1 MFKDWEYIFSK
12 EDYIDNST
20 KFDVLQDFDEVLFD
34 YYYSEL
40 EYEDSE
46 EEIEKHY
53 DIVDEKIELYVQN
66 ITKKCQETSTEI
78 SSIITKL

>member
-40 EYEDSE
+40 EYGDSE

-53 DIVDEKIELYVQN
+53 DIVDEKIELYGVK
-66 ITKKCQETSTEI
+66 IDFGHKSVEMV
-78 SSIITKL
+78 